1 MMNFYDKSLNN
12 INLDKNILGNSLRS
26 RQGISAYS
34 LDKIYSKSSNSD
46 LTFEEIDENIKKCYT
61 NLQYLKN
68 TVKKSKISLIKS
80 SISRPDKSD
89 FNLFDIN
96 TNKIISN
103 EKLTNN
109 INQNDIL
116 KNSSS
121 SSNLL
126 ENFQKPIMHIEN
138 KTKKNNNNITKYSD
152 SSFSIFN
159 KFRPISPSIN
169 LNSSN
174 RNHFNSPKNY
184 LDKTNI
190 LHNSSSSNDKYY
202 LFLHNQFEENKN
214 RKNNDLFNQYQEM
227 KKNNYIKNSV
237 INNNLDYSKKE
248 EINYEKKYKECLE
261 QIETL
266 KISIQDYQKVN
277 KNLKESILT
286 LKNKLNHFKNEN
298 NKNKEQELINKYK
311 NELKINEENNKKL
324 KEEKN
329 KLIEEIQILS
339 NENKDLTNKISILL
353 DVIKNK
359 DKTILN
365 LQKINGTK
373 TESDISI
380 LENEEKS
387 KIYKKKPTKE
397 FSLDKTNKKI
407 KTKKHIE
414 EITLKIPKYNSKG
427 KIIEIPIKKFS
438 YEQLLKEN
446 EENKIKINV
455 LSSKLN
461 QYSSIQKKYEELIQN
476 QQLKDDETINQ
487 NFISS
492 STTPL
497 ETLFNEIKKD
507 EIHFDINNFNNENHF
522 FNFLSTNSSKN
533 NNIKNDNC
541 NE

>member
-1 MMNFYDKSLNN
+1 M
-12 INLDKNILGNSLRS
+12 
-26 RQGISAYS
+26 
-34 LDKIYSKSSNSD
+34 
-46 LTFEEIDENIKKCYT
+46 
-61 NLQYLKN
+61 
-68 TVKKSKISLIKS
+68 
-80 SISRPDKSD
+80 
-89 FNLFDIN
+89 
-96 TNKIISN
+96 KII
-103 EKLTNN
+103 K
-109 INQNDIL
+109 I
-116 KNSSS
+116 K
-121 SSNLL
+121 
-126 ENFQKPIMHIEN
+126 
-138 KTKKNNNNITKYSD
+138 
-152 SSFSIFN
+152 
-159 KFRPISPSIN
+159 
-169 LNSSN
+169 
-174 RNHFNSPKNY
+174 
-184 LDKTNI
+184 
-190 LHNSSSSNDKYY
+190 
-202 LFLHNQFEENKN
+202 NKN
-214 RKNNDLFNQYQEM
+214 
-227 KKNNYIKNSV
+227 
-237 INNNLDYSKKE
+237 
-248 EINYEKKYKECLE
+248 
-261 QIETL
+261 
-266 KISIQDYQKVN
+266 
-277 KNLKESILT
+277 
-286 LKNKLNHFKNEN
+286 
-298 NKNKEQELINKYK
+298 
-311 NELKINEENNKKL
+311 
-324 KEEKN
+324 
-329 KLIEEIQILS
+329 ILS

-397 FSLDKTNKKI
+397 FSLDKTNKKM

-414 EITLKIPKYNSKG
+414 EITLKIPKYNNKG